1 MMNALGINQHH
12 DAITGTADQFVAD
25 DYMSILYKAMIFNF
39 KDYSNIIQQNVL
51 DFSGFSSKNN

>member
-1 MMNALGINQHH
+1 MNALGINQHH